1 MYFLLFIKIRVMKN
15 SLTCLVFISSFSFFT
30 QERSWDGGF
39 YVNEPAVQLTYSPK
53 YYGGIDDQWHNVV
66 NYDIKNTKTYNGRTE
81 NTVFNGYDS
90 LSRITLERFI
100 LDRLNYFRT
109 TMYGAKALVWEESL
123 RPVTYHHVVYQ
134 RLLGKQTHFERWD
147 VPNFT
152 EMGIWPRINKFCGNK
167 FESFSEGLI
176 NQMFQ
181 LKSIVATEKKNP
193 TYKMLVDMF
202 FTPDR
207 GYNTCPLHWNDIVD
221 KEWDCIFIYY
231 DFEFI
236 NKDAASSSFIYA
248 NVTINY
254 ASYKK

>member
-1 MYFLLFIKIRVMKN
+1 MRIA
-15 SLTCLVFISSFSFFT
+15 LTSLVFISSFSFFA
-30 QERSWDGGF
+30 QQRSWDGGF
-39 YVNEPAVQLTYSPK
+39 YVNEPSVQLTYSPK
-53 YYGGIDDQWHNVV
+53 YYGGIDKQWHNVI
-66 NYDIKNTKTYNGRTE
+66 NYDIKNTKTYNGKTE
-81 NTVFNGYDS
+81 NAVFDRYDS

-123 RPVTYHHVVYQ
+123 RPVVYHHVVYQ
-134 RLLGKQTHFERWD
+134 RLLRKQTHFEHWD

-152 EMGIWPRINKFCGNK
+152 EMGIRPRINKFCSGK
-167 FESFSEGLI
+167 FDQFSEGLI
-176 NQMFQ
+176 NQIFQ
-181 LKSIVATEKKNP
+181 LKSIVAPEKKNP

-202 FTPDR
+202 FSPDT
-207 GYNTCPLHWNDIVD
+207 GYNMCPLHWNDIVA

-236 NKDAASSSFIYA
+236 DNEAETSSFMYA